1 MRLALAIIGGLL
13 LITLPGVAQSTT
25 SQDKA
30 TTDDSK
36 KDDTK
41 KTDKPAT
48 SRAQI
53 VGTAEISKIDAKKKV
68 LEVRQVV
75 EANNNSSNS
84 NDQDGPTVN
93 RRNPGGYPGGGG
105 GYPGGG
111 YPGGGYPGGGYP
123 GGRRRGGYPGG
134 GYPGGGRPGPGGQ
147 SNQAKQ
153 YKVYV
158 TKDTVLKLEDQDML
172 FTDMHVGDRIIV
184 AGTPKGSGSDL
195 EATTITR
202 KFN

>member
-1 MRLALAIIGGLL
+1 MRQALAIICGVLF
-13 LITLPGVAQSTT
+13 IALPSVAQ
-25 SQDKA
+25 DK

-36 KDDTK
+36 K
-41 KTDKPAT
+41 TDKPAA
-48 SRAQI
+48 SKAQV
-53 VGTAEISKIDAKKKV
+53 VGTAEITKIDAKKKV

-75 EANNNSSNS
+75 EANNNSSNT
-84 NDQDGPTVN
+84 NDQNNGPTVN

-111 YPGGGYPGGGYP
+111 YPGGG
-123 GGRRRGGYPGG
+123 RRRGGYPGG
-134 GYPGGGRPGPGGQ
+134 GYPGGGRSGGP

-158 TKDTVLKLEDQDML
+158 MKDTVLKLEDQDMV
-172 FTDMHVGDRIIV
+172 FSDMHVGDRIV
-184 AGTPKGSGSDL
+184 VSGTPKGSSNDL

-202 KFN
+202 KF